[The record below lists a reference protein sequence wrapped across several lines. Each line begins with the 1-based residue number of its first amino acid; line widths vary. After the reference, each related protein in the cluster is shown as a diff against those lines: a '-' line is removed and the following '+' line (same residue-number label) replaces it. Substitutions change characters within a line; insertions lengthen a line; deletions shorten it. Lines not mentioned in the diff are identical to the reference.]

1 MCIQQELLDEATH
14 LISRKRELPV
24 VLTDEENNLVQHQR
38 WEGNGALNIV
48 EVKVRD
54 VMPEQFIEYFRN
66 QMHILPK
73 YNSKVNITPIDKDGD
88 FQIVH

>member
-1 MCIQQELLDEATH
+1 M
-14 LISRKRELPV
+14 
-24 VLTDEENNLVQHQR
+24 
-38 WEGNGALNIV
+38 NIV

-73 YNSKVNITPIDKDGD
+73 YNSKVNITPSDKDGD